1 MPEKLPD
8 NNPIIMYDT
17 SDGETKIEVLLENE
31 TVRLS
36 QKRMAELCENML

>member
-1 MPEKLPD
+1 MPEKLLD
-8 NNPIIMYDT
+8 NNPIIIHDT
-17 SDGETKIEVLLENE
+17 SDGETKIEVLLEDE